1 MSDYFQAVVR
11 RAERWTV
18 PTVQALLDEGFLAA
32 GVDADHADALAALAP
47 SDATD
52 ARVSAAALVAAVAA
66 DPTLR
71 DALRASVWCQGPGA
85 EALDGDLAGAL
96 LAAREADAELA
107 DMYATDHALFA
118 HAVLAT
124 TPLTLWR
131 ITIEAAEFQ
140 GPFPDDD
147 DPAAMRVFCA
157 QLAAEALEGG
167 HPEDSRIARLL
178 GGSELYDSYQ
188 RGGVIVVSSARCV
201 GHRTVPIGD
210 AGFRQRDRDD
220 PLIIALDESA
230 WEPGD
235 ELAARTYTFTMH
247 ASWADDVPV
256 AAFRSLA
263 CTTAITGWRPFG

>member
-1 MSDYFQAVVR
+1 MVR
-11 RAERWTV
+11 RAERWAV
-18 PTVQALLDEGFLAA
+18 PTAQALLDEGFLAA
-32 GVDADHADALAALAP
+32 GIDADHGDALAALAP

-52 ARVSAAALVAAVAA
+52 PAARAAALIAAVAA
-66 DPTLR
+66 EPARR
-71 DALRASVWCQGPGA
+71 DALRASVWCQGPAA
-85 EALDGDLAGAL
+85 EAIDGDLAGAL
-96 LAAREADAELA
+96 LAARDADADADVELA
-107 DMYATDHALFA
+107 DLYATDHALFA

-124 TPLTLWR
+124 VPLTLWR

-147 DPAAMRVFCA
+147 DPAALRVFCA
-157 QLAAEALEGG
+157 QLAAEALEDG

-220 PLIIALDESA
+220 PLIVALDESA
-230 WEPGD
+230 
-235 ELAARTYTFTMH
+235 
-247 ASWADDVPV
+247 
-256 AAFRSLA
+256 
-263 CTTAITGWRPFG
+263 